1 MEIFNNQ
8 KVNAFYQFKEE
19 KKGNECW
26 MQQYFLVDSDQ
37 YSSITGNAKEVR
49 SG

>member
-1 MEIFNNQ
+1 MLFINS
-8 KVNAFYQFKEE
+8 
-19 KKGNECW
+19 KKRKRGMSAGCN
-26 MQQYFLVDSDQ
+26 YFLVDSDQ

>member
-1 MEIFNNQ
+1 MLFINS
-8 KVNAFYQFKEE
+8 KKR

-37 YSSITGNAKEVR
+37 YSSIAGNAKEVR